1 MSQTRKHPIIRVSQE
16 TYQRLTDLA
25 NKLHLSYSETV
36 AYLFRRIEELE
47 RENQR
52 LREENEK
59 LKMMLQSKGVNP
71 REFERRFWYVF
82 KTILSY
88 AQLRSALGVAPSKEY
103 ARRYF
108 EERIKE
114 LEKRFKV
121 DTTPLKEALQMLSNE
136 QLNGKKLAEVNDM
149 VKSFLL
155 KFLLGSLS

>member
-1 MSQTRKHPIIRVSQE
+1 MSQTRKHPIIRVSQDV
-16 TYQRLTDLA
+16 YFKLTLLSEQ
-25 NKLHLSYSETV
+25 LHLSYSDTIE
-36 AYLFRRIEELE
+36 YLFQKVSSLE
-47 RENQR
+47 KENQR

-59 LKMMLQSKGVNP
+59 LRKVAESKGLKIK
-71 REFERRFWYVF
+71 EFERRFWYVF

-103 ARRYF
+103 ASKYF

-121 DTTPLKEALQMLSNE
+121 DTTPLKEALQMLTGNN
-136 QLNGKKLAEVNDM
+136 LNGKKLAEVNDK